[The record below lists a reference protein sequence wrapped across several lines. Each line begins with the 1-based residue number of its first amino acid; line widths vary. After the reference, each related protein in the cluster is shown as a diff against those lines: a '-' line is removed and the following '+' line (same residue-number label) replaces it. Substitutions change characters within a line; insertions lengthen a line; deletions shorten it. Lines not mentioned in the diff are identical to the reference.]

1 MISLLF
7 IKRMILFILVTLATT
22 LLSLMYIGQAQVKYL
37 KDHWSELRCNPFY
50 MPMASVVG
58 VDPMSNFMKCTNKS
72 FGDYAGAAM
81 DPLHGQMSIVGD
93 SLSSISGA
101 LSDMRGLFSNVR
113 GGFGMVFQM
122 VFGKIANLMSS
133 MQYLMIRIQT
143 VMGRIVGVFATIV
156 YSFYTGLETGQAIN
170 NGVPGKIMRGL
181 SSL

>member
-1 MISLLF
+1 
-7 IKRMILFILVTLATT
+7 MILLILAT
-22 LLSLMYIGQAQVKYL
+22 LISIVVSLKYLGEAQVKYL

-50 MPMASVVG
+50 MPMSGALG
-58 VDPMSNFMKCTNKS
+58 IDPLNNFMRCTNKS

-81 DPLHGQMSIVGD
+81 DPLHGQMSLVGD
-93 SLSSISGA
+93 SLSSVTGA

-143 VMGRIVGVFATIV
+143 LMGRIVGVFATII
-156 YSFYTGLETGQAIN
+156 YSFYTGMQTGESAW
-170 NGVPGKIMRGL
+170 NGPPGKIVRAL
-181 SSL
+181 S

>member
-1 MISLLF
+1 MLLF
-7 IKRMILFILVTLATT
+7 ILATMT
-22 LLSLMYIGQAQVKYL
+22 SIIISLSYIGTAQIKYL

-50 MPMASVVG
+50 MPMAGAVG
-58 VDPMSNFMKCTNKS
+58 IDPMANFIRCVNKS

-81 DPLHGQMSIVGD
+81 DPLHGQMSLVGD

-101 LSDMRGLFSNVR
+101 LSDMRGLFSSVR

-143 VMGRIVGVFATIV
+143 LMGRIVGVFATIV
-156 YSFYTGLETGQAIN
+156 YSFYTGMESGQSAW
-170 NGVPGKIMRGL
+170 NGPAGKIVRAL
-181 SSL
+181 S

>member
-1 MISLLF
+1 
-7 IKRMILFILVTLATT
+7 MILFFLATT
-22 LLSLMYIGQAQVKYL
+22 ISIIVSLIYLGEAQVKYL

-50 MPMASVVG
+50 MPMAGAVG
-58 VDPMSNFMKCTNKS
+58 IDPLNNLLRCTGKS

-81 DPLHGQMSIVGD
+81 DPLHGQMSLVGD
-93 SLSSISGA
+93 SLSSITGA

-143 VMGRIVGVFATIV
+143 LMGRIVGVFATII
-156 YSFYTGLETGQAIN
+156 YGFYTGMQTGQSAW
-170 NGVPGKIMRGL
+170 NGPPGKIVRAL
-181 SSL
+181 S